1 MSENNNNQNNNNQN
15 NQNNEPKRR
24 FNWANIAALLIAGLF
39 IFAMVWSLRGCR
51 ASSQELSYSEAY
63 NEFIVNHTEYE
74 NKSSIVASP
83 SNDSAVQGSYVIK
96 ITVEKSAK
104 ESATFY
110 FYATSTQYEEFI
122 DAALAYGYVIKYEP
136 GSTISV
142 WNIVFYAL
150 MIGGFIFLVVL
161 IFRASSANNNSMNST
176 IEFTKSRAKLNKV
189 STTTFKDVAGLE
201 EEKEELKEVV
211 DYLKNPKKYVDM
223 GARVPKGILLYG
235 KPGTGKTLL
244 ARAVAGEAGVPF
256 YFTTG
261 SDLVE
266 MFVGVGA
273 SRVRDMF
280 KTAKKTAPSILFMDE
295 IDAVGRQR
303 GAGLGGGNDERE
315 QTLNQLL
322 VEMDGF
328 TSDTSVIVM
337 AATNRPDI
345 LDPALLRPGRFDRQ
359 IDIGAPDVKEREA
372 ILKVHA
378 RNKKIDPSVDFSRI
392 AHETPGFTGADLE
405 NVMNE
410 SALLAARE
418 NKKTITS
425 ELIGEAIDRVMMG
438 PAKKSRV
445 MSKREKEIVAHHEA
459 GHCVIGT
466 LLSNAQVVQK
476 VTIIPRGE
484 AGGYNLMGPKE
495 DEIYL
500 HSKAQL
506 MEQITGLLG
515 GRTAEELIY
524 GEITTGASNDMVQA
538 TKIARAMVT
547 EWGMSKLGPITYEE
561 NSGYSYLGRDYA
573 AGKNFSDNV
582 AQEIDEEIRNIIDE
596 CHNKAAQI
604 LSENM
609 DKLKAIAH
617 YLLIVETI
625 QKPDIDEI
633 METGKLRRVDE
644 MNDSLKEL
652 GSEAE
657 DKVEETVVQET
668 QEETSPQDN
677 EDKRDEA

>member
-1 MSENNNNQNNNNQN
+1 MNENNPQNQQ
-15 NQNNEPKRR
+15 PKRK
-24 FNWANIAALLIAGLF
+24 FNWANLAVILIAVAF
-39 IFAMVWSLRGCR
+39 IGAMAFTLRGCG
-51 ASSQELSYSEAY
+51 AKTKEITYSEACSRY
-63 NEFIVNHTEYE
+63 IDNSANYDLA
-74 NKSSIVASP
+74 SSKIEASP
-83 SNDSAVQGSYVIK
+83 SKDYAPSGSYIIK
-96 ITVEKSAK
+96 ITSVNATTNEKAQ
-104 ESATFY
+104 FY
-110 FYATSTQYEEFI
+110 FYATAKQYEDFI
-122 DAALAYGYVIKYEP
+122 AATKNLGYSISYEP
-136 GSTISV
+136 GSTV
-142 WNIVFYAL
+142 NIGNIIFYGIL
-150 MIGGFIFLVVL
+150 LIGGIILIVVL
-161 IFRASSANNNSMNST
+161 FRASSSNSNSMNST
-176 IEFTKSRAKLNKV
+176 MEFTKSRAKLNRM
-189 STTTFKDVAGLE
+189 STTTFADVAGLE

-211 DYLKNPKKYVDM
+211 DYLKNPKKYQDM

-244 ARAVAGEAGVPF
+244 ARAVAGEAKVPF

-280 KTAKKTAPSILFMDE
+280 KTAKKSAPAILFMDE

-303 GAGLGGGNDERE
+303 GTGLGGGNDERE

-378 RNKKIDPSVDFSRI
+378 RNKKIDPSLDFAQI

-410 SALLAARE
+410 SALLAARLG
-418 NKKTITS
+418 KSVITPDIVS
-425 ELIGEAIDRVMMG
+425 EAIDRVMMG

-445 MSKREKEIVAHHEA
+445 ISKKEREIIAHHEA
-459 GHCVIGT
+459 GHCVIGSI
-466 LLSNAQVVQK
+466 LSNADVVQK

-495 DEIYL
+495 EETFLY
-500 HSKAQL
+500 SKDQL
-506 MEQITGLLG
+506 MERITGLLG
-515 GRTAEELIY
+515 GRTAEELIF
-524 GEITTGASNDMVQA
+524 GQITTGASNDMEQA

-561 NSGYSYLGRDYA
+561 NTGYSYLGRDYA
-573 AGKNFSDNV
+573 NAKNFSDKV
-582 AQEIDEEIRNIIDE
+582 AHEIDEETRSIINE
-596 CHNKAAQI
+596 CHTRAAQI
-604 LSENM
+604 LTENI
-609 DKLKAIAH
+609 DKLKAVAH
-617 YLLIVETI
+617 YLLILETI
-625 QKPDIDEI
+625 LKPDIEEI
-633 METGKLRRVDE
+633 MATGKLKRVDE
-644 MNDSLKEL
+644 QQNSLNHL
-652 GSEAE
+652 GSE
-657 DKVEETVVQET
+657 VEEPKKEENPTQET
-668 QEETSPQDN
+668 AQEET
-677 EDKRDEA
+677 KDEAW

>member
-1 MSENNNNQNNNNQN
+1 MSENNNQQ
-15 NQNNEPKRR
+15 QQPKKGG
-24 FNWANIAALLIAGLF
+24 FNWANIGILIIAALF
-39 IFAMVWSLRGCR
+39 IVAMVYSLRGCNNNKN
-51 ASSQELSYSEAY
+51 EISYSKAVAEYVGRKDAY
-63 NEFIVNHTEYE
+63 QDGGVSIIVTPA
-74 NKSSIVASP
+74 K
-83 SNDSAVQGSYVIK
+83 DSAVQGSYVVYVTGK
-96 ITVEKSAK
+96 DTTTNKKATVYFF
-104 ESATFY
+104 ATTEQWASFQAQIAGTDY
-110 FYATSTQYEEFI
+110 SVSYQ
-122 DAALAYGYVIKYEP
+122 P
-136 GSTISV
+136 GSTVNV
-142 WNIVFYAL
+142 WNILYYVL
-150 MIGGFIFLVVL
+150 MFGGIIFIVVILVRS
-161 IFRASSANNNSMNST
+161 ISAANSANGMSST
-176 IEFTKSRAKLNKV
+176 LEFTKSRAKLNKQ

-211 DYLKNPKKYVDM
+211 DFLKNPKKYQDM

-273 SRVRDMF
+273 SRVRDML
-280 KTAKKTAPSILFMDE
+280 KTAKKNAPAILFMDE

-328 TSDTSVIVM
+328 TKETSVIVM

-359 IDIGAPDVKEREA
+359 INIGNPDVKEREA
-372 ILKVHA
+372 ILRVHA
-378 RNKKIDPSVDFSRI
+378 RNKKVSPDVDFAQV

-410 SALLAARE
+410 GALLAAR
-418 NKKTITS
+418 KGQPLITNDILS
-425 ELIGEAIDRVMMG
+425 EAIDRVMMG

-459 GHCVIGT
+459 GHCVIGSI
-466 LLSNAQVVQK
+466 LSNAQVVQK

-495 DEIYL
+495 EEIYL
-500 HSKAQL
+500 HTKTQL

-524 GEITTGASNDMVQA
+524 GEITTGASNDMTQA

-547 EWGMSKLGPITYEE
+547 EWGMSKLGPIAYEE
-561 NSGYSYLGRDYA
+561 NTGYQYLGRDYST
-573 AGKNFSDNV
+573 GKNFSDKV
-582 AQEIDEEIRNIIDE
+582 AHEIDEEIRTIIED
-596 CHNKAAQI
+596 CHKRAAQV
-604 LSENM
+604 LTENM

-617 YLLIVETI
+617 YLLLVETI
-625 QKPDIDEI
+625 EKPDIEEI
-633 METGKLRRVDE
+633 MATGKLKRVD
-644 MNDSLKEL
+644 DLKDKSLKDL
-652 GSEAE
+652 GTEAKVE
-657 DKVEETVVQET
+657 EPKVEETEAKEQPQEA
-668 QEETSPQDN
+668 PKQD
-677 EDKRDEA
+677 ESR

>member
-1 MSENNNNQNNNNQN
+1 MSENNNQQ
-15 NQNNEPKRR
+15 QQPKRSG
-24 FNWANIAALLIAGLF
+24 FNWANIGILIIAALF
-39 IFAMVWSLRGCR
+39 IVAMVYSLRGCNNNKN
-51 ASSQELSYSEAY
+51 EISYSKAVAEYVGRKEAY
-63 NEFIVNHTEYE
+63 QDGGV
-74 NKSSIVASP
+74 SIVVTPAK
-83 SNDSAVQGSYVIK
+83 DSAVQGSYVVYVTGK
-96 ITVEKSAK
+96 DTTTNKKATVYFF
-104 ESATFY
+104 ATTEQWASFQAQIAGTDY
-110 FYATSTQYEEFI
+110 SVSYQ
-122 DAALAYGYVIKYEP
+122 P
-136 GSTISV
+136 GSTVNV
-142 WNIVFYAL
+142 WNILYYVL
-150 MIGGFIFLVVL
+150 MFGGIIFIVVILVRS
-161 IFRASSANNNSMNST
+161 ISAANSANGMSST
-176 IEFTKSRAKLNKV
+176 LEFTKSRAKLNKQT
-189 STTTFKDVAGLE
+189 TTTFKDVAGLD

-211 DYLKNPKKYVDM
+211 DFLKNPKKYQDM

-280 KTAKKTAPSILFMDE
+280 KTAKKNAPAILFMDE

-328 TSDTSVIVM
+328 TKETSVIVM

-359 IDIGAPDVKEREA
+359 INIGNPDVKEREA
-372 ILKVHA
+372 ILRVHA
-378 RNKKIDPSVDFSRI
+378 RNKKVSPDVDFAQI

-410 SALLAARE
+410 GALLAAR
-418 NKKTITS
+418 KGQALITNDILS
-425 ELIGEAIDRVMMG
+425 EAIDRVMMG

-459 GHCVIGT
+459 GHCVIGSI
-466 LLSNAQVVQK
+466 LSNAQVVQK

-495 DEIYL
+495 EEIYL
-500 HSKAQL
+500 HTKTQL

-524 GEITTGASNDMVQA
+524 GEITTGASNDMTQA

-547 EWGMSKLGPITYEE
+547 EWGMSKLGPIAYEE
-561 NSGYSYLGRDYA
+561 NTGYQYLGRDYST
-573 AGKNFSDNV
+573 GKNFSDKV
-582 AQEIDEEIRNIIDE
+582 AHEIDEEIRTIIED
-596 CHNKAAQI
+596 CHKRAAQV
-604 LSENM
+604 LTENM

-617 YLLIVETI
+617 YLLLVETI
-625 QKPDIDEI
+625 EKPDIEEI
-633 METGKLRRVDE
+633 MATGKLKRVDDLKDKSL
-644 MNDSLKEL
+644 NDL
-652 GSEAE
+652 GTEAKVE
-657 DKVEETVVQET
+657 EPKVEETKAEEQP
-668 QEETSPQDN
+668 QEEPKQD
-677 EDKRDEA
+677 ETR

>member
-1 MSENNNNQNNNNQN
+1 MSENNNHEQQ
-15 NQNNEPKRR
+15 PKRGG
-24 FNWANIAALLIAGLF
+24 FNWANIGILIIAALF
-39 IFAMVWSLRGCR
+39 IVAMVYSLRGCNTNR
-51 ASSQELSYSEAY
+51 NEITYSIAVAEYVDRKDAY
-63 NEFIVNHTEYE
+63 QGGGISIIVTPA
-74 NKSSIVASP
+74 K
-83 SNDSAVQGSYVIK
+83 DSAVQGSYVVYVTGK
-96 ITVEKSAK
+96 DVSTGKKATV
-104 ESATFY
+104 Y
-110 FYATSTQYEEFI
+110 FYATTEQWATFQEKIAGTDYSVSYQ
-122 DAALAYGYVIKYEP
+122 P
-136 GSTISV
+136 GSTVNVWSILYYVLMFGGIIFIVVILVRSISAAG
-142 WNIVFYAL
+142 NANG
-150 MIGGFIFLVVL
+150 M
-161 IFRASSANNNSMNST
+161 SST
-176 IEFTKSRAKLNKV
+176 LEFTKSRAKLNKQ

-211 DYLKNPKKYVDM
+211 DFLKNPKKYQDM

-280 KTAKKTAPSILFMDE
+280 KTAKKNAPAILFMDE

-322 VEMDGF
+322 VEMEGF
-328 TSDTSVIVM
+328 SKDTSVIVM

-359 IDIGAPDVKEREA
+359 ITIGAPDVKEREA

-378 RNKKIDPSVDFSRI
+378 RNKKVSPDVDFAQV

-410 SALLAARE
+410 GALLAARKGE
-418 NKKTITS
+418 SLITTDILS
-425 ELIGEAIDRVMMG
+425 EAIDRVMMG

-466 LLSNAQVVQK
+466 ILSNAQVVQK
-476 VTIIPRGE
+476 VTIIPRGD

-495 DEIYL
+495 EEIYL
-500 HSKAQL
+500 HTKTQL

-561 NSGYSYLGRDYA
+561 NSGYQYLGRDYST
-573 AGKNFSDNV
+573 GKNFSDKV
-582 AQEIDEEIRNIIDE
+582 AHEIDEEIRTIIED
-596 CHNKAAQI
+596 CHKRAAQV
-604 LSENM
+604 LTENM

-617 YLLIVETI
+617 YLLLVETI
-625 QKPDIDEI
+625 EKPDIEEI
-633 METGKLRRVDE
+633 MATGKLKRVDDLKDKSL
-644 MNDSLKEL
+644 NDL
-652 GSEAE
+652 GTEA
-657 DKVEETVVQET
+657 KVEEPKVEEKP
-668 QEETSPQDN
+668 EETTQD
-677 EDKRDEA
+677 ETR

>member
-1 MSENNNNQNNNNQN
+1 MSENNNQQ
-15 NQNNEPKRR
+15 QQPKKGG
-24 FNWANIAALLIAGLF
+24 FNWANIGILIIAALF
-39 IFAMVWSLRGCR
+39 IVAMVYSLRGCNNNKN
-51 ASSQELSYSEAY
+51 EISYSKAVAEYVGRKDAY
-63 NEFIVNHTEYE
+63 QDGGVSIIVTPA
-74 NKSSIVASP
+74 K
-83 SNDSAVQGSYVIK
+83 DSAVQGSYVVYVTGK
-96 ITVEKSAK
+96 DTTTNKKATVYFF
-104 ESATFY
+104 ATTEQWASFQAQIAGTDY
-110 FYATSTQYEEFI
+110 SVSYQ
-122 DAALAYGYVIKYEP
+122 P
-136 GSTISV
+136 GSTVNV
-142 WNIVFYAL
+142 WNILYYVL
-150 MIGGFIFLVVL
+150 MFGGIIFIVVILVRS
-161 IFRASSANNNSMNST
+161 ISAANSANGMSST
-176 IEFTKSRAKLNKV
+176 LEFTKSRAKLNKQ

-211 DYLKNPKKYVDM
+211 DFLKNPKKYQDM

-280 KTAKKTAPSILFMDE
+280 KTAKKNAPAILFMDE

-328 TSDTSVIVM
+328 TKETSVIVM

-359 IDIGAPDVKEREA
+359 INIGNPDVKEREA
-372 ILKVHA
+372 ILRVHA
-378 RNKKIDPSVDFSRI
+378 RNKKVSPDVDFAQV

-410 SALLAARE
+410 GALLAAR
-418 NKKTITS
+418 KGQPLITNDILS
-425 ELIGEAIDRVMMG
+425 EAIDRVMMG

-459 GHCVIGT
+459 GHCVIGSI
-466 LLSNAQVVQK
+466 LSNAQVVQK

-495 DEIYL
+495 EEIYL
-500 HSKAQL
+500 HTKTQL

-524 GEITTGASNDMVQA
+524 GEITTGASNDMTQA

-547 EWGMSKLGPITYEE
+547 EWGMSKLGPIAYEE
-561 NSGYSYLGRDYA
+561 NTGYQYLGRDYST
-573 AGKNFSDNV
+573 GKNFSDKV
-582 AQEIDEEIRNIIDE
+582 AHEIDEEIRTIIED
-596 CHNKAAQI
+596 CHKRAAQV
-604 LSENM
+604 LTENM

-617 YLLIVETI
+617 YLLLVETI
-625 QKPDIDEI
+625 EKPDIEEI
-633 METGKLRRVDE
+633 MATGKLKRVD
-644 MNDSLKEL
+644 DLKDKSLKDL
-652 GSEAE
+652 GTEA
-657 DKVEETVVQET
+657 KVEETKVEET
-668 QEETSPQDN
+668 KVEEQPQEEPKQD
-677 EDKRDEA
+677 ETR

>member
-1 MSENNNNQNNNNQN
+1 MSENNNQQ
-15 NQNNEPKRR
+15 QPKKGG
-24 FNWANIAALLIAGLF
+24 FNWANIGILIIAALF
-39 IFAMVWSLRGCR
+39 IVAMVYSLRGCNNNKN
-51 ASSQELSYSEAY
+51 EISYSKAVAEYVGRKDAY
-63 NEFIVNHTEYE
+63 QDGGVSIIVTPA
-74 NKSSIVASP
+74 K
-83 SNDSAVQGSYVIK
+83 DSAVQGSYVVYVTGK
-96 ITVEKSAK
+96 DTTTNKKATVYFF
-104 ESATFY
+104 ATTEQWASFQAQIAGTDY
-110 FYATSTQYEEFI
+110 SVSYQ
-122 DAALAYGYVIKYEP
+122 P
-136 GSTISV
+136 GSTVNV
-142 WNIVFYAL
+142 WNILYYVL
-150 MIGGFIFLVVL
+150 MFGGIIFIVVILVRS
-161 IFRASSANNNSMNST
+161 ISAANSANGMSST
-176 IEFTKSRAKLNKV
+176 LEFTKSRAKLNKQ

-211 DYLKNPKKYVDM
+211 DFLKNPKKYQDM

-280 KTAKKTAPSILFMDE
+280 KTAKKNAPAILFMDE

-328 TSDTSVIVM
+328 TKETSVIVM

-359 IDIGAPDVKEREA
+359 INIGNPDVKEREA
-372 ILKVHA
+372 ILRVHA
-378 RNKKIDPSVDFSRI
+378 RNKKVSPDVDFAQV

-410 SALLAARE
+410 GALLAAR
-418 NKKTITS
+418 KGQPLITNDILS
-425 ELIGEAIDRVMMG
+425 EAIDRVMMG

-459 GHCVIGT
+459 GHCVIGSI
-466 LLSNAQVVQK
+466 LSNAQVVQK

-495 DEIYL
+495 EEIYL
-500 HSKAQL
+500 HTKTQL

-524 GEITTGASNDMVQA
+524 GEITTGASNDMTQA

-547 EWGMSKLGPITYEE
+547 EWGMSKLGPIAYEE
-561 NSGYSYLGRDYA
+561 NTGYQYLGRDYST
-573 AGKNFSDNV
+573 GKNFSDKV
-582 AQEIDEEIRNIIDE
+582 AHEIDEEIRTIIED
-596 CHNKAAQI
+596 CHKRAAQV
-604 LSENM
+604 LTENM

-617 YLLIVETI
+617 YLLLVETI
-625 QKPDIDEI
+625 EKPDIEEI
-633 METGKLRRVDE
+633 MATGKLKRVD
-644 MNDSLKEL
+644 DLKDKSLKDL
-652 GSEAE
+652 GTEAKVE
-657 DKVEETVVQET
+657 EPKVEETEAKEQP
-668 QEETSPQDN
+668 QEEPKQD
-677 EDKRDEA
+677 ETR

>member
-1 MSENNNNQNNNNQN
+1 MNEDNNQNQ
-15 NQNNEPKRR
+15 QPKRK
-24 FNWANIAALLIAGLF
+24 FNWANLAVILVALAF
-39 IFAMVWSLRGCR
+39 IGAMAFSLRGCS
-51 ASSQELSYSEAY
+51 AKSTEKSYSDAY
-63 NEFIVNHTEYE
+63 TMFITNANNYDLDESEIKAT
-74 NKSSIVASP
+74 P
-83 SNDSAVQGSYVIK
+83 SNDSAPSGSYLIQ
-96 ITVEKSAK
+96 IRTVNAATKEKAD
-104 ESATFY
+104 FY
-110 FYATSTQYEEFI
+110 FYATAQQYESFI
-122 DAALAYGYVIKYEP
+122 EDAKAAGYNITYKP
-136 GSTISV
+136 GSRVDVTSIILYIAV
-142 WNIVFYAL
+142 FAGIILLIV
-150 MIGGFIFLVVL
+150 MLV
-161 IFRASSANNNSMNST
+161 RASNANSNSMNST
-176 IEFTKSRAKLNKV
+176 LEFTKSRAKLNRM
-189 STTTFKDVAGLE
+189 STTTFADVAGLE

-211 DYLKNPKKYVDM
+211 DFLKNPKKYQDM

-244 ARAVAGEAGVPF
+244 ARAVAGEAKVPF

-280 KTAKKTAPSILFMDE
+280 KTAKKNAPAILFMDE

-303 GAGLGGGNDERE
+303 GTGLGGGNDERE

-328 TSDTSVIVM
+328 TNDTSVIVM

-359 IDIGAPDVKEREA
+359 IDIGTPDVKEREA

-378 RNKKIDPSVDFSRI
+378 RNKKIDQNVDFAQI

-410 SALLAARE
+410 SALLAARYG
-418 NKKTITS
+418 KPTITS
-425 ELIGEAIDRVMMG
+425 DIISEAIDRVMMG

-445 MSKREKEIVAHHEA
+445 ISKREREIIAYHES

-466 LLSNAQVVQK
+466 ILSNAEVVQK
-476 VTIIPRGE
+476 VTIIPRGD

-495 DEIYL
+495 EETILY
-500 HSKAQL
+500 SKDQL
-506 MEQITGLLG
+506 MEKITGLLG
-515 GRTAEELIY
+515 GRTAEELIF
-524 GEITTGASNDMVQA
+524 GQITTGASNDMERA

-561 NSGYSYLGRDYA
+561 NTGYSYLGRDYA
-573 AGKNFSDNV
+573 TAKNFSDQV
-582 AQEIDEEIRNIIDE
+582 AREIDEETRNIINE
-596 CHNKAAQI
+596 CHTRAAQI
-604 LSENM
+604 LSENI

-633 METGKLRRVDE
+633 MATGKLKRVDE
-644 MNDSLKEL
+644 MNQSLNEL
-652 GSEAE
+652 GTE
-657 DKVEETVVQET
+657 KTEESTPET
-668 QEETSPQDN
+668 QENTQEEP
-677 EDKRDEA
+677 KDEAR

>member
-1 MSENNNNQNNNNQN
+1 MSENNNQQ
-15 NQNNEPKRR
+15 QQPKRSG
-24 FNWANIAALLIAGLF
+24 FNWANIGILIIAALF
-39 IFAMVWSLRGCR
+39 IVAMVYSLRGCNNNKN
-51 ASSQELSYSEAY
+51 EISYSKAVAEYVGRKDAY
-63 NEFIVNHTEYE
+63 QDGGVSIIVTPA
-74 NKSSIVASP
+74 K
-83 SNDSAVQGSYVIK
+83 DSAVQGSYVVYVTGK
-96 ITVEKSAK
+96 DTTTNKKATVYFF
-104 ESATFY
+104 ATTEQWASFQSQIAGTDY
-110 FYATSTQYEEFI
+110 SVSYQ
-122 DAALAYGYVIKYEP
+122 P
-136 GSTISV
+136 GSTVNV
-142 WNIVFYAL
+142 WNILYYVL
-150 MIGGFIFLVVL
+150 MFGGIIFIVVILVRS
-161 IFRASSANNNSMNST
+161 ISAANSANGMSST
-176 IEFTKSRAKLNKV
+176 LEFTKSRAKLNKQ

-211 DYLKNPKKYVDM
+211 DFLKNPKKYQDM

-280 KTAKKTAPSILFMDE
+280 KTAKKNAPAILFMDE

-328 TSDTSVIVM
+328 TKETSVIVM

-359 IDIGAPDVKEREA
+359 INIGNPDVKEREA
-372 ILKVHA
+372 ILRVHA
-378 RNKKIDPSVDFSRI
+378 RNKKVSPDVDFAQV

-410 SALLAARE
+410 GALLAAR
-418 NKKTITS
+418 KGQPLITNDILS
-425 ELIGEAIDRVMMG
+425 EAIDRVMMG

-459 GHCVIGT
+459 GHCVIGSI
-466 LLSNAQVVQK
+466 LSNAQVVQK

-495 DEIYL
+495 EEIYL
-500 HSKAQL
+500 HTKTQL

-524 GEITTGASNDMVQA
+524 GEITTGASNDMTQA

-547 EWGMSKLGPITYEE
+547 EWGMSKLGPIAYEE
-561 NSGYSYLGRDYA
+561 NTGYQYLGRDYST
-573 AGKNFSDNV
+573 GKNFSDKV
-582 AQEIDEEIRNIIDE
+582 AHEIDEEIRTIIED
-596 CHNKAAQI
+596 CHKRAAQV
-604 LSENM
+604 LTENM

-617 YLLIVETI
+617 YLLLVETI
-625 QKPDIDEI
+625 EKPDIEEI
-633 METGKLRRVDE
+633 MATGKLKRVD
-644 MNDSLKEL
+644 DLKDKSLKDL
-652 GSEAE
+652 GTEAKVE
-657 DKVEETVVQET
+657 EPKVEETEVKEQP
-668 QEETSPQDN
+668 QEEPKQD
-677 EDKRDEA
+677 ETR

>member
-1 MSENNNNQNNNNQN
+1 
-15 NQNNEPKRR
+15 
-24 FNWANIAALLIAGLF
+24 
-39 IFAMVWSLRGCR
+39 MVYSLRGCS
-51 ASSQELSYSEAY
+51 ASATEKSYSDAY
-63 NEFIVNHTEYE
+63 NEFILNSDDYTGKTKV
-74 NKSSIVASP
+74 VATP
-83 SNDSAVQGSYVIK
+83 NNDSAQQGSYIIYVY
-96 ITVEKSAK
+96 VEKNAK
-104 ESATFY
+104 ETATFY
-110 FYATSTQYEEFI
+110 FYATTTQYEEFI
-122 DAALAYGYVIKYEP
+122 NAITTNASIDYVVEYRP
-136 GSTISV
+136 GSTVSV
-142 WNIVFYAL
+142 WSIVFYAL
-150 MIGGFIFLVVL
+150 MIGGFIFLIVM
-161 IFRASSANNNSMNST
+161 IFRASSSNGNSMNST
-176 IEFTKSRAKLNKV
+176 LEFTKSRARLNKS

-211 DYLKNPKKYVDM
+211 DYLKNPKKYQEM

-256 YFTTG
+256 FFTTG

-280 KTAKKTAPSILFMDE
+280 KTAKKSAPSILFMDE

-303 GAGLGGGNDERE
+303 GTGLGGGNDERE

-378 RNKKIDPSVDFSRI
+378 RNKKVDPSVDYAQV

-418 NKKTITS
+418 GKKLITNEIIS
-425 ELIGEAIDRVMMG
+425 EAIDRVMMG

-445 MSKREKEIVAHHEA
+445 ISKKEREIVAHHEA
-459 GHCVIGT
+459 GHCVIGSV
-466 LLSNAQVVQK
+466 LSDAEVVQK
-476 VTIIPRGE
+476 VTIIPRGQ
-484 AGGYNLMGPKE
+484 AGGYNLMGPK
-495 DEIYL
+495 DEETFLYT
-500 HSKAQL
+500 KDQL
-506 MEQITGLLG
+506 LERITGLMG

-524 GEITTGASNDMVQA
+524 GKITTGASNDMEKA

-561 NSGYSYLGRDYA
+561 NTGYTYLGRDYSS
-573 AGKNFSDNV
+573 GKNFSDTV
-582 AQEIDEEIRNIIDE
+582 AHEIDEEIRTIIND

-604 LSENM
+604 LTDNM

-617 YLLIVETI
+617 YLLILETI

-633 METGKLRRVDE
+633 MATGHLKRVDE
-644 MNDSLKEL
+644 QNASLKEL
-652 GSEAE
+652 GTES
-657 DKVEETVVQET
+657 VPQEEVKEEVKEET
-668 QEETSPQDN
+668 QEDVTPKEENPKSSEENQDET
-677 EDKRDEA
+677 R